1 MALLKPSAQALLIL
15 CWLKFSSHI
24 APMRAHLAHR
34 FILRIVDTAVSAGN
48 FNTLATALKAAG
60 LIDTL
65 KGAGPFTV
73 FAPTDA
79 MHEKTAW
86 MLRSLLED

>member
-1 MALLKPSAQALLIL
+1 
-15 CWLKFSSHI
+15 
-24 APMRAHLAHR
+24 MRARLAHR

-48 FNTLATALKAAG
+48 FNTHATTLKAAG

-65 KGAGPFTV
+65 KGAGPFAV

-79 MHEKTAW
+79 VHEKTAW
-86 MLRSLLED
+86 MLRSLLKD